1 MLTARDVMTRDV
13 RTVPADWSL
22 DELATFLA
30 DHSISGAPVVDEK
43 DRTIGIVSLT
53 DLVRNRNA
61 ERTAFPDAHDLLES
75 ANASGIA
82 PSELSGY
89 GLETQSELRVRDIM
103 TPLVYDV
110 AEDTPVNQIA
120 DAMIR
125 GRIHRVVVTKGARA
139 VGIVSSLDLLQ
150 IVRDLKS

>member
-13 RTVPADWSL
+13 RTVRADWSL

-30 DHSISGAPVVDEK
+30 DHSISGAPVVDDKE
-43 DRTIGIVSLT
+43 RTIGIVSLT
-53 DLVRNRNA
+53 DLVQNRTR
-61 ERTAFPDAHDLLES
+61 ERTAMPDAHDLLES
-75 ANASGIA
+75 AAESGIA
-82 PSELSGY
+82 PSELSGF
-89 GLETQSELRVRDIM
+89 GIDTQSEMRVRDIM

-150 IVRDLKS
+150 IVRDLKG